1 MLKHGVPEQAV
12 ILKMQMEHISPNDQE
27 LVLKSK
33 SEELSLFPVT
43 PAPFISAPVTF
54 HNDDNNNNNNYKSKV
69 ITETAKDTLKAIPAP
84 PSTLRQETQ
93 RASEKFRIDESDRH
107 TPKIIEKE
115 VIVEKIVYRENE
127 EKIQELKKE
136 LEETRKLYTS
146 FEKLY
151 REESDK
157 RHTLEERNPRVIEKE
172 VIVEKPIVVEKII
185 YVENEHKILA
195 LQHELEETKRLYQE
209 ENDRRAMV
217 NDEKINLLKSQ
228 LEETH
233 KHMLEASKES
243 KLVIELLM
251 KHGAMAVNGA
261 LAINAKNKD
270 IKNNDKIN
278 SVLELQ
284 MNDMKE
290 ELARTQADRAE
301 ILKLLEVIA
310 FSPVDTKMVLDSY
323 LSKYSQLKGILDP
336 ATYERQLNSTF
347 GSQELQDAHKR
358 FYSPNHQQPKTP
370 NTNQNKTQNN
380 STVSIASPQNSTTDD
395 MDSGKWNMT
404 NDINNENIESSR
416 NISPI
421 KPHTLKEILIRDQ
434 YDLTKKYIQHGTIQA
449 QASQKLARNNI
460 ALEALEM
467 KQVLTDISKKVKK
480 DFDNSLTVNDWV
492 EHIDPKTRRRYYY
505 SKSRGKST
513 WNLPL
518 EYSLSKST
526 TPTRFNRSLQS
537 NRSSSP
543 KIDSRSPS
551 PRNASRSTSPNDSS
565 FLHKY
570 NQVEALPPPKKWQT
584 ATDLTSG
591 KTYYYCK
598 DTNESTWRKPAGF

>member
-33 SEELSLFPVT
+33 SEELSLIPVK
-43 PAPFISAPVTF
+43 PAPLISAPVTF
-54 HNDDNNNNNNYKSKV
+54 HNDNNNMSK
-69 ITETAKDTLKAIPAP
+69 IISETAIDNLKAIPAP
-84 PSTLRQETQ
+84 PSTLRQET
-93 RASEKFRIDESDRH
+93 RRTSEQFRIDESDRY
-107 TPKIIEKE
+107 TPKVIEKE

-136 LEETRKLYTS
+136 LEEARKLYTS

-151 REESDK
+151 QEESDR
-157 RHTLEERNPRVIEKE
+157 RHALEERKPRVIEKE

-217 NDEKINLLKSQ
+217 SDEKVNLLKSQ

-270 IKNNDKIN
+270 TKNNDKIN

-323 LSKYSQLKGILDP
+323 LSKYSQLTGILDP

-347 GSQELQDAHKR
+347 GSQELQDVHKR

-370 NTNQNKTQNN
+370 NTNQNKTQNT
-380 STVSIASPQNSTTDD
+380 STVSIASPQNSTIDD

-404 NDINNENIESSR
+404 NDINNENVESSR

-492 EHIDPKTRRRYYY
+492 EHIDPKTRRKYYY

-551 PRNASRSTSPNDSS
+551 PRNASRSTSPNDSNSS

-570 NQVEALPPPKKWQT
+570 NQVDALPPPKKWQT